1 MSETSSSPIVYVS
14 KIALLTS
21 LRVYSDD
28 FVCLFCFV
36 LFFFLGYIFLFSF
49 AELFDL
55 THQLLI
61 VIKYCYL
68 HGLIIINYYHKS

>member
-1 MSETSSSPIVYVS
+1 MYVS

-21 LRVYSDD
+21 LRVYGDD
-28 FVCLFCFV
+28 FFLFVLFCFV
-36 LFFFLGYIFLFSF
+36 LFCFFSRVHFLFSF

>member
-1 MSETSSSPIVYVS
+1 MYVS

-21 LRVYSDD
+21 QRVYSDD
-28 FVCLFCFV
+28 FFRFV
-36 LFFFLGYIFLFSF
+36 LVFFSRVHLLFSF

>member
-1 MSETSSSPIVYVS
+1 MYVS

-21 LRVYSDD
+21 LRVYGDD
-28 FVCLFCFV
+28 FFLFVLFCF
-36 LFFFLGYIFLFSF
+36 FFFSRVHFLFSF

-55 THQLLI
+55 TYQLLI

-68 HGLIIINYYHKS
+68 HGLIIIYYYHKS

>member
-1 MSETSSSPIVYVS
+1 MYVS

-21 LRVYSDD
+21 LRVYGDD
-28 FVCLFCFV
+28 FFFVCFV
-36 LFFFLGYIFLFSF
+36 LFCFFFSRVHFLFSF

-55 THQLLI
+55 TYQLLI

-68 HGLIIINYYHKS
+68 HGLIIIYYYHKS

>member
-1 MSETSSSPIVYVS
+1 MYVS

-28 FVCLFCFV
+28 FFRFV
-36 LFFFLGYIFLFSF
+36 LFFFSRVHFLFSF